1 MEPPEGRMG
10 GPGGQ
15 GGGLGGGRNV
25 SLDKANVGDNW
36 PLIRYLLDDPSYYER
51 YINYLEET
59 SNGVF
64 NPDKLAQ
71 KYQQL
76 AELIAP
82 YAAEEEGKDAF
93 EAAVQ
98 ELTERTYDRAQAVSE
113 FLATQSSGTE

>member
-1 MEPPEGRMG
+1 MG
-10 GPGGQ
+10 GPGG
-15 GGGLGGGRNV
+15 GRNT

-36 PLIRYLLDDPSYYER
+36 PLIRYLLDDPTYYER

-59 SNGVF
+59 SSSLF
-64 NPDKLAQ
+64 TPDKMAQ

-82 YAAEEEGKDAF
+82 YATEEEGKDAF

-98 ELTERTYDRAQAVSE
+98 ALTERTYERAQEVAD
-113 FLATQSSGTE
+113 FLATQK